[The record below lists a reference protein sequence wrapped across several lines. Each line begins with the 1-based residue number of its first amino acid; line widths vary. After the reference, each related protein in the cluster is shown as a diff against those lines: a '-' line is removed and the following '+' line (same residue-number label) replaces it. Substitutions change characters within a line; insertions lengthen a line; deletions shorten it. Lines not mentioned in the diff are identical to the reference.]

1 MTQRGTQPE
10 MLRGVVEATNERG
23 IKLDGRWLNY
33 SQFRQVT
40 RAETGQ
46 EVEVEVV
53 RDRFINALTIV
64 GGGGPGGAGGDLALD
79 LDDGGPAGGGFGAG
93 SQAGAPGGDAF
104 EGFDSPPP
112 APAPPARGR
121 IASPAAPAY
130 SPSGPAPRPVDR
142 NTEIRRLALIKA
154 AADFAA
160 SRPKLAPEDVVAVA
174 REWEKWIVER
184 EGERPEEGQ
193 GAPPGERE

>member
-1 MTQRGTQPE
+1 MTQRGTPPE

-64 GGGGPGGAGGDLALD
+64 GGTPGALEP
-79 LDDGGPAGGGFGAG
+79 LEP
-93 SQAGAPGGDAF
+93 SEPPGT
-104 EGFDSPPP
+104 
-112 APAPPARGR
+112 RGR
-121 IASPAAPAY
+121 SAA
-130 SPSGPAPRPVDR
+130 RPG
-142 NTEIRRLALIKA
+142 RR
-154 AADFAA
+154 
-160 SRPKLAPEDVVAVA
+160 
-174 REWEKWIVER
+174 
-184 EGERPEEGQ
+184 
-193 GAPPGERE
+193 

>member
-1 MTQRGTQPE
+1 MTQRGTPPE

-64 GGGGPGGAGGDLALD
+64 GGTPGAPGAPGALGDSGGDLALD
-79 LDDGGPAGGGFGAG
+79 LDDGEPG
-93 SQAGAPGGDAF
+93 GGDAF
-104 EGFDSPPP
+104 GAFEGLAPPPP
-112 APAPPARGR
+112 APPPTRGR
-121 IASPAAPAY
+121 IASPSAPAY
-130 SPSGPAPRPVDR
+130 GAPGPAPRPVDR

-160 SRPKLAPEDVVAVA
+160 SRPKLAPEDVVTMA

-184 EGERPEEGQ
+184 EGEHPEEGP
-193 GAPPGERE
+193 GAPQGERE

>member
-1 MTQRGTQPE
+1 

-64 GGGGPGGAGGDLALD
+64 GGPGALALERRERMALD
-79 LDDGGPAGGGFGAG
+79 LDDGGPDSGAG
-93 SQAGAPGGDAF
+93 RGRLRGLRLPLLR
-104 EGFDSPPP
+104 P
-112 APAPPARGR
+112 PAPPARGR

-130 SPSGPAPRPVDR
+130 GASGLAPRPVDR

-160 SRPKLAPEDVVAVA
+160 SRPKLAPEDVVAMA

-184 EGERPEEGQ
+184 EGEHSEEGQ
-193 GAPPGERE
+193 GAPQAERE

>member
-1 MTQRGTQPE
+1 MTQRGTPPE

-64 GGGGPGGAGGDLALD
+64 GGTPGALGVPAALGA
-79 LDDGGPAGGGFGAG
+79 P
-93 SQAGAPGGDAF
+93 GAPGGDLPLDLGDDEPVGGDAFEAF
-104 EGFDSPPP
+104 EGLAPPPP
-112 APAPPARGR
+112 AAPPSARGR
-121 IASPAAPAY
+121 IASPPAPAY
-130 SPSGPAPRPVDR
+130 GASGLAPRPVDR

-160 SRPKLAPEDVVAVA
+160 SRPKLAPEDVVTMA

-184 EGERPEEGQ
+184 EGEHPEEGP
-193 GAPPGERE
+193 GAPGAP

>member
-1 MTQRGTQPE
+1 MTQRGTPPE

-64 GGGGPGGAGGDLALD
+64 GGTPGAPESLEPSEPLEHSGAICRSTWATVSRWAGTLSRPSRGWPLLRPLRRLPRGGASRLPLRRHTARRDWPRARSTAT
-79 LDDGGPAGGGFGAG
+79 PRSGAW
-93 SQAGAPGGDAF
+93 P
-104 EGFDSPPP
+104 
-112 APAPPARGR
+112 
-121 IASPAAPAY
+121 
-130 SPSGPAPRPVDR
+130 
-142 NTEIRRLALIKA
+142 
-154 AADFAA
+154 
-160 SRPKLAPEDVVAVA
+160 
-174 REWEKWIVER
+174 
-184 EGERPEEGQ
+184 
-193 GAPPGERE
+193 

>member
-1 MTQRGTQPE
+1 MTQRGTPPE
-10 MLRGVVEATNERG
+10 ILRGVVEATNERG

-64 GGGGPGGAGGDLALD
+64 GGTPGAPGAPGAPGGDLPLD
-79 LDDGGPAGGGFGAG
+79 LDDGEPGGGGAFE
-93 SQAGAPGGDAF
+93 AF
-104 EGFDSPPP
+104 EGLAPPPP
-112 APAPPARGR
+112 AASPPARGR
-121 IASPAAPAY
+121 IASPPAPAY
-130 SPSGPAPRPVDR
+130 GAPGLAPRPVDR

-160 SRPKLAPEDVVAVA
+160 SRPKLAPEDVVTMA

-184 EGERPEEGQ
+184 EGEHPEEGP
-193 GAPPGERE
+193 GAP